1 MDEGAGEMSFE
12 AQSDIPS
19 ELPLLPLG
27 GIVVYPHAVTPLAIS
42 QPASVQLIDDALR
55 DVPLIGL
62 VALRSQGPRPAQI
75 GVEQCFALG
84 TAAVVHRLLRLPDN
98 TLRVAAQGVA
108 RIAIEDVVATQ
119 PYLRV
124 RVRRLP
130 DEPPGAG
137 ASDLVREVVALVGE
151 LARAVPAFG
160 VDLQADLLAEATPDR
175 VAFLVAAAGLP
186 HSALEERQRLLEI
199 DGATERL
206 DLLRALLR
214 RELELAQRVRPA
226 PPPEQPLLQRRAE
239 LLNLPLVEEL
249 LAAGRDEGRRQ
260 GKAEALLAVVRA
272 RLPAGPRRALLE
284 QRLALIDDERV
295 LHDLLALAAR
305 ARGFGEIEQA
315 LEAQS
320 GERESRG

>member
-1 MDEGAGEMSFE
+1 MDEGVGEVGFE
-12 AQSDIPS
+12 AQPDIPS

-42 QPASVQLIDDALR
+42 QPASVQLIDDVLR
-55 DVPLIGL
+55 DVALIGL
-62 VALRSQGPRPAQI
+62 VALRSQGPRPALIAAGQF
-75 GVEQCFALG
+75 FALG

-108 RIAIEDVVATQ
+108 RIAIDEVVATQ
-119 PYLRV
+119 PYLRA

-130 DEPPGAG
+130 DGPPAAG
-137 ASDLVREVVALVGE
+137 AADLVREVVALVGE

-160 VDLQADLLAEATPDR
+160 VDLQADLLAEDSPDR
-175 VAFLVAAAGLP
+175 VAFLVAASGLP
-186 HSALEERQRLLEI
+186 HSTLEERQRLLEVE
-199 DGATERL
+199 GASERL

-214 RELELAQRVRPA
+214 RELALAQRVRPA
-226 PPPEQPLLQRRAE
+226 PPPEQPPLLQRRAE
-239 LLNLPLVEEL
+239 LLKLPLVEEL

-272 RLPAGPRRALLE
+272 RLPASPRRTLLE

-305 ARGFGEIEQA
+305 TRGFGEIEQA

-320 GERESRG
+320 AERGA